1 MKERKLDLIDALVLA
16 ILVIAIE
23 TATLFTMLIWHQ
35 CVCYVQPVE
44 PSVSVPETSV
54 ISPID
59 IEQEPVEEL
68 EEVVIEVEYER
79 LYTDED
85 AIALAKMCW
94 GEARGVSD
102 LKTSNG
108 IVSAECQREAVMWVA
123 LNRYDAGYSDS
134 IVGVV
139 AAPKQFHGYSE
150 DYPVEPELLDLAYS
164 VLDKWNSEKNGE
176 TSVGRV
182 LPSDYHW
189 FHGDGSH
196 NWFRNAFR
204 GADGYWEW
212 STVS

>member
-16 ILVIAIE
+16 ILVIVIE
-23 TATLFTMLIWHQ
+23 TTAMLTILLWHQ
-35 CVCYVQPVE
+35 YVCLVQPVE

-54 ISPID
+54 ISPIED
-59 IEQEPVEEL
+59 EQEHVEEP

-94 GEARGVSD
+94 GEARGVTY
-102 LKTSNG
+102 LETSNG
-108 IVSAECQREAVMWVA
+108 IVSAECQKEAVMWVA

-139 AAPKQFHGYSE
+139 AAPKQFSGYSE
-150 DYPVEPELLDLAYS
+150 RHPVDSELLDLAYS
-164 VLDKWNSEKNGE
+164 VLDKWNSEKHGE

-189 FHGDGSH
+189 FHGDGNH

-212 STVS
+212 STVA